1 VPDHPYVP
9 STPSTFKRIGEAAEH
24 VFARLDALDIEG
36 LMADLHTALTTATDT
51 LREARI
57 AEVSREAESLFREL
71 RETNRQVR
79 EALADLDAKEIGE
92 GLRTSLS
99 RFERSL
105 ERADALLGGAGD
117 AVRSNSAQLMTLLV
131 ELSESLEA
139 LNDVLDDARDDPS
152 LLLLGE
158 PPEPVELPRP
168 E

>member
-1 VPDHPYVP
+1 
-9 STPSTFKRIGEAAEH
+9 
-24 VFARLDALDIEG
+24 
-36 LMADLHTALTTATDT
+36 MADLHTALTTATDT